1 MANNTSQHI
10 LNTSANILRFSLLF
24 IFLFCIHSA
33 FAQQHDLLFYQSQAH
48 ANNPTLKENTNL
60 QLFNNLQNNLT
71 LAQYNKPQVNLTAD
85 YLFAP
90 YFSNNGKFIAIT
102 TNPDKNAYGYDVGLS
117 NGGLYA
123 TQLNA
128 YFPLFTGGII
138 KTYLKQTLIQNQL
151 LQNNNS
157 QLLHFL
163 DKNISDQYI
172 ATYQL
177 QQQESYQ
184 QKLIAMLKDRQSIVE
199 ALVLKAQMQHS
210 DYLLL
215 QIEIKQRQYDVQQL
229 KINLSASF
237 NQLNNACGIGDTTIF
252 ELLPLII
259 LQTQPT
265 TQLNYKLKFEL
276 DSTNILTQQQ
286 VFNTKYKPQLSAFGN
301 TGINATNA
309 ANIPHNIGVSAGLHF
324 VIPLYDG
331 GQKKTVEQQNKLLL
345 DNLHLYQNQNFITLE
360 NNLASLQQQI
370 TLTQQSV
377 ALVNSQLSS
386 QETLLLMLKDKVVTG
401 QISVTDYLIALQNY
415 ATSNQNKILSQTNLW
430 LLINQY
436 NYINW

>member
-1 MANNTSQHI
+1 M
-10 LNTSANILRFSLLF
+10 RFKYFSTFILF
-24 IFLFCIHSA
+24 IFLSLQSA
-33 FAQQHDLLFYQSQAH
+33 YSQQHDLLFYQTQAH
-48 ANNPTLKENTNL
+48 ANNPTQKENSNL

-71 LAQYNKPQVNLTAD
+71 LAQYRKPLVNLTAD

-90 YFSNNGKFIAIT
+90 YFNNNGKFIAIT

-128 YFPLFTGGII
+128 SFPLFTGGII
-138 KTYLKQTLIQNQL
+138 KTYQKQTLIQNQL
-151 LQNNNS
+151 LQTNNS
-157 QLLHFL
+157 QLLHDL
-163 DKNISDQYI
+163 DKNTSDQYI
-172 ATYQL
+172 AIYQL
-177 QQQESYQ
+177 EQQESYQ
-184 QKLIAMLKDRQSIVE
+184 QKLISMLKDRQPIVE
-199 ALVLKAQMQHS
+199 ALVLKALMQQS

-215 QIEIKQRQYDVQQL
+215 EIELKQRQYYVQQI
-229 KINLSASF
+229 KINLASAF
-237 NQLNNACGIGDTTIF
+237 NQLNNICGISDTTMY
-252 ELLPLII
+252 ELLPPTI

-265 TQLNYKLKFEL
+265 EQLNYKLKFEL
-276 DSTNILTQQQ
+276 DSTNIIAQQQ
-286 VFNTKYKPQLSAFGN
+286 VFTTKYKPQLAAFGN
-301 TGINATNA
+301 TGINATDA
-309 ANIPHNIGVSAGLHF
+309 ANIPHNIGVSAGLHLL
-324 VIPLYDG
+324 IPLYDG
-331 GQKKTVEQQNKLLL
+331 GQKKTVAQQNKLLL
-345 DNLHLYQNQNFITLE
+345 DNLHLYQIQNSITVE

-370 TLTQQSV
+370 TFTQQSV
-377 ALVNSQLSS
+377 ALINSQLSS